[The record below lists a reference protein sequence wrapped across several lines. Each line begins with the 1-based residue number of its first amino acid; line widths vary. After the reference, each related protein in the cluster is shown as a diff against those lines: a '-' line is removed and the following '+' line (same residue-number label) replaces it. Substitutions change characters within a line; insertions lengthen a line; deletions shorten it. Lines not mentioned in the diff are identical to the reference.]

1 MDMADAVAYVTQFF
15 DNFAPRFYIASTWI
29 LPAIIAI
36 TLHEAAHGFAAW
48 RLGDDT
54 AKQMGRVTVNPI
66 RHVDPIGTILLPA
79 LLIASPLQ
87 FFFGYAKPLPVA
99 MHRLNRPRRDMI
111 FVAAAGPAANL
122 LLALASAVL
131 LRLTPLFSDG
141 AGDWLE
147 HNLVNS
153 IFFNLLLGLFNMLP
167 LPPLDGG
174 KVAVCLLPQ
183 PFAYWL
189 ARLDRYG
196 IVIIIAIL
204 LVFALGAKFLDDSID
219 PFQLVIWKPIE
230 WLLPYFFQIGGLA
243 AQGAA

>member
-1 MDMADAVAYVTQFF
+1 MDLAFLSSYITQYFS
-15 DNFAPRFYIASTWI
+15 DIEPRLYIASTWI
-29 LPAIIAI
+29 LPAIVAI

-54 AKQMGRVTVNPI
+54 AKQMGRVTFNPI

-111 FVAAAGPAANL
+111 FVAIAGPVANL
-122 LLALASAVL
+122 LLALVSAVL
-131 LRLTPLFSDG
+131 LRVTPLLA
-141 AGDWLE
+141 AGPADWLE
-147 HNLVNS
+147 HNLVNA
-153 IFFNLLLGLFNMLP
+153 IFFNLLLGLFNLLP
-167 LPPLDGG
+167 VPPLDGG

-204 LVFALGAKFLDDSID
+204 LVFALGAKFLDSSVD
-219 PFQLVIWKPIE
+219 PFQLVIWRPIE
-230 WLLPYFFQIGGLA
+230 WLLPYFFQIGGLMG
-243 AQGAA
+243 QGTA